1 MTKPAAAVGEGL
13 VIGLPLPGK
22 KAPEEPALSADGRT
36 FTYSIHFDE
45 ATTVTSVPD
54 MKDVTYEAGTYT
66 YTVDLSTVRP
76 PEQPATGAGTGQ
88 DAYEAAVD
96 ALTKGSESMPVA
108 VLDRLESDL
117 CTVLSLR
124 TDGLPRGSAY
134 SLRLVYKAGS
144 AKGAG
149 ETVELPLTVCDGMGI
164 VARADNLSLSADGK
178 TLTYTCIVPR
188 TVLSDPGDPASEVI
202 RAAGT
207 YTYTVDLTTG
217 EAAEAFQAAPEP
229 ATEEEQAAYDAA
241 IAQRTQGV
249 TVLERLESDY
259 CTVLYT
265 SASDA
270 KGERPS
276 LILVFKPGSA
286 KGAGETV
293 SVGLPSITDTIQ
305 AAPEDLA
312 LSADGKTLTFTCV
325 VDERSTGQQ
334 AGTYH
339 YAITLETGEI
349 RFEVADR

>member
-1 MTKPAAAVGEGL
+1 M
-13 VIGLPLPGK
+13 
-22 KAPEEPALSADGRT
+22 
-36 FTYSIHFDE
+36 
-45 ATTVTSVPD
+45 
-54 MKDVTYEAGTYT
+54 
-66 YTVDLSTVRP
+66 
-76 PEQPATGAGTGQ
+76 
-88 DAYEAAVD
+88 
-96 ALTKGSESMPVA
+96 
-108 VLDRLESDL
+108 
-117 CTVLSLR
+117 LSLR
-124 TDGLPRGSAY
+124 MNGLPRGSMY
-134 SLRLVYKAGS
+134 ILRLVYKDGS

-229 ATEEEQAAYDAA
+229 TTEEEQAAYDAA

-249 TVLERLESDY
+249 TVLERLESEP
-259 CTVLYT
+259 CTILYT
-265 SASDA
+265 SDAGASG
-270 KGERPS
+270 GEERS
-276 LILVFKPGSA
+276 LVLVFKPDSA

-293 SVGLPSITDTIQ
+293 NVGLPSITDTIQ

-334 AGTYH
+334 AGAYH
-339 YAITLETGEI
+339 YTITLETGEI